1 MTDQENGFLKQI
13 EDVSVIGAG
22 VTGKEVARFF
32 AQHGKHVLVS
42 DSSDLDEKTS
52 KEIRYLGVEV
62 EDGGHTRRVL
72 GSDLI
77 VVSPG
82 VPPDISILDR
92 ARKDGIK
99 VIGEIELAYRV
110 AKTDRIIAVTG
121 TNGKTTTVRLIYEI
135 LDSQG
140 RRAVPCGNIGNPF
153 IAAVEGLSSQEV
165 AVVEVSSYQLE
176 AIDQFRPE
184 VGILLNVSPDHLSRH
199 GSMDEYKKV
208 KFRLFENQ
216 RSTDWAVVNS
226 NLLDEIPDDVKST
239 LIPFN
244 GEKLD
249 CFQLKPHNLENLAA
263 AIRGVECITGEESR
277 VENIEMDTIERGI
290 SEPHRLEQVGKLD
303 EVLYIN
309 DSKATNP
316 HATIAA
322 LKSYQAPIHLLLGGR
337 AKSKGYH
344 LLGEQLAASTVTRLY
359 LFGEARDTLAGV
371 LSDHGV
377 NNFESFES
385 MGQAFRR
392 SVKNADAG
400 SIVLLSPACSSFDAY
415 DNFEERGRAFKE
427 LVTNLI

>member
-208 KFRLFENQ
+208 KFRLF
-216 RSTDWAVVNS
+216 
-226 NLLDEIPDDVKST
+226 
-239 LIPFN
+239 
-244 GEKLD
+244 
-249 CFQLKPHNLENLAA
+249 
-263 AIRGVECITGEESR
+263 
-277 VENIEMDTIERGI
+277 
-290 SEPHRLEQVGKLD
+290 
-303 EVLYIN
+303 
-309 DSKATNP
+309 
-316 HATIAA
+316 
-322 LKSYQAPIHLLLGGR
+322 
-337 AKSKGYH
+337 
-344 LLGEQLAASTVTRLY
+344 
-359 LFGEARDTLAGV
+359 
-371 LSDHGV
+371 
-377 NNFESFES
+377 
-385 MGQAFRR
+385 
-392 SVKNADAG
+392 
-400 SIVLLSPACSSFDAY
+400 
-415 DNFEERGRAFKE
+415 
-427 LVTNLI
+427 